1 MICMIHD
8 MRYVTYTIYLPL
20 VSVIYRRPVST
31 LHTAHDAHF
40 LIDGWYRSWHL
51 NLSLYQQCEMRL
63 YENEQ
68 KSLPSRNQRVLRKGV
83 SVCIDL
89 SVLLCIEKVCVIVY

>member
-68 KSLPSRNQRVLRKGV
+68 KSLPSGSKRVVIRCV
-83 SVCIDL
+83 SVLIECVIVCIDR
-89 SVLLCIEKVCVIVY
+89 VC